1 MNTPVLLRISALLL
15 ASAVA
20 LGAFGAHA
28 LEEVLTAE
36 RMKTWET
43 AVFYHTWNTLGVM
56 LIAIVQQ
63 QFNKV
68 FKTATT
74 LLLFGVLIFSGS
86 LYTLCLSG
94 IGIFGA
100 ITPIGGVLLISG
112 WIVFGVQVVS
122 SKQSST
128 N

>member
-1 MNTPVLLRISALLL
+1 MNTPVLLRISAFLL

-28 LEEVLTAE
+28 LEEVLTTD

-63 QFNKV
+63 QFDKA

-86 LYTLCLSG
+86 LYTLCLSDV
-94 IGIFGA
+94 GIFGA
-100 ITPIGGVLLISG
+100 ITPIGGVLLLAG

-122 SKQSST
+122 NKQSST

>member
-63 QFNKV
+63 QFDKA

-100 ITPIGGVLLISG
+100 ITPIGGVLLIAG

-122 SKQSST
+122 NKQSST

>member
-36 RMKTWET
+36 RIKTWET

-63 QFNKV
+63 QFNKA

-86 LYTLCLSG
+86 LYTLCLSDV
-94 IGIFGA
+94 GIFGA
-100 ITPIGGVLLISG
+100 ITPIGGVLLIAG

-122 SKQSST
+122 NKQSST

>member
-56 LIAIVQQ
+56 LIAVVQQ
-63 QFNKV
+63 QFDKA

-86 LYTLCLSG
+86 LYTLCLSDV
-94 IGIFGA
+94 GIFGA
-100 ITPIGGVLLISG
+100 ITPIGGVLLIAG

-122 SKQSST
+122 NKQSST

>member
-36 RMKTWET
+36 RIKTWET

-63 QFNKV
+63 QFNKA

-86 LYTLCLSG
+86 LYTLCLSDV
-94 IGIFGA
+94 GIFGA
-100 ITPIGGVLLISG
+100 ITPIGGVLLIAG
-112 WIVFGVQVVS
+112 WIVFGVQVVN

>member
-1 MNTPVLLRISALLL
+1 VNTPVLLRISALLL

-63 QFNKV
+63 QFDKA

-100 ITPIGGVLLISG
+100 ITPIGGVLLIAG

-122 SKQSST
+122 NKQSST